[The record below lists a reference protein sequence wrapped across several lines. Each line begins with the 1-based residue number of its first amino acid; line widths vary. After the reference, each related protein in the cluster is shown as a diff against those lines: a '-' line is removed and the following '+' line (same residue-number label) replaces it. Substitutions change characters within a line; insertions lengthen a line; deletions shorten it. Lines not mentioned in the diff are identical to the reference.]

1 MLIVRSRAGD
11 TVNGILYR
19 ETGRYDDAAEEA
31 LWAANPGLAERG
43 PVLPA
48 GVTVYVPE
56 IQESA
61 TSKQV
66 TNVWD

>member
-1 MLIVRSRAGD
+1 MRKIRSRAGD
-11 TVNGILYR
+11 TANGILYR

-31 LWAANPGLAERG
+31 LWQANPGLAAYG
-43 PVLPA
+43 PTLPA

-56 IQESA
+56 IEETPTPA
-61 TSKQV
+61 KV

>member
-1 MLIVRSRAGD
+1 MRQVRSRAGD

-19 ETGRYDDAAEEA
+19 ETGRYDDAAEET
-31 LWAANPGLAERG
+31 LWAANPGLASYG

-48 GVTVYVPE
+48 GVLVYLPE
-56 IQESA
+56 LEEDA
-61 TSKQV
+61 TPATV

>member
-1 MLIVRSRAGD
+1 MRVVRSQAGD

-31 LWAANPGLAERG
+31 LWAVNPGLAAYG
-43 PVLPA
+43 ATLPA
-48 GVTVYVPE
+48 GVMVYVPE
-56 IQESA
+56 LQESQ
-61 TSKQV
+61 KPQKV